1 MTKVQWMRIK
11 KFVPQPIRKTLRPLY
26 LRMLPAPRQFV
37 ILTRGRSGSNMLVSL
52 LGTHPKI
59 HMQNEIFHEAIVT
72 TKDVLAAINSA
83 GAVNYMKQCFQ
94 RMDYEITSGFKLLYP
109 YLEPEYAERV
119 GIPSLPG
126 VVEYLAQ
133 EKAIQIIHLKRRN
146 KLKTL
151 TSVKLARLSR
161 KYISFDDQDPMND
174 EQHILLTAEEC
185 EIFFLQM
192 EAWETKYDQLFAG
205 DRLLNL
211 FYEDLVADIP
221 GKSREIQSFLQ
232 VPCFPLA
239 PTTKKQ
245 TSKPLSETL
254 GNYAELKAHF
264 QASRWSNYFA

>member
-1 MTKVQWMRIK
+1 MTKVHWMRIK
-11 KFVPQPIRKTLRPLY
+11 KYIPRPIRKTLRPLY
-26 LRMLPAPRQFV
+26 LRILPAPRQFV

-52 LGTHPKI
+52 LSIHPKI
-59 HMQNEIFHEAIVT
+59 HMQNEIFREAIITSESVQ
-72 TKDVLAAINSA
+72 AEINSA
-83 GAVNYMKQCFQ
+83 GAVGYVKQCFQ
-94 RMDYEITSGFKLLYP
+94 RLDYEIAKGFKLLYP

-161 KYISFDDQDPMND
+161 KYVSFDDQDSMND
-174 EQHILLTAEEC
+174 EQQILLTVEEC
-185 EIFFLQM
+185 ESFFLQM
-192 EAWETKYDQLFAG
+192 EAWEIKYDQLFAG

-211 FYEDLVADIP
+211 FYEDLVADIS
-221 GKSREIQSFLQ
+221 GKSREIQNFLQ
-232 VPCFPLA
+232 VPYYPLA

-245 TSKPLSETL
+245 TSKPLTDTIA
-254 GNYAELKAHF
+254 NYTELQAHF
-264 QASRWSNYFA
+264 QASPWSNYFA